1 MFEDQTVDVNCPK
14 CGHLNTILVREFEAQ
29 AETHFVCEGCKT
41 GVKVEG
47 SEFRDRLAQ
56 LTKEVEELEREAARD
71 ARGKGRRPRKG
82 DFQI

>member
-1 MFEDQTVDVNCPK
+1 MFEDQTVDLSCPK
-14 CGHLNTILVREFEAQ
+14 CGHLNTILVRDFEES

-47 SEFRDRLAQ
+47 SQFHDRLAE
-56 LTKEVEELEREAARD
+56 LTRELQELEREASRD
-71 ARGKGRRPRKG
+71 QRKTRRPRKG

>member
-1 MFEDQTVDVNCPK
+1 MFEDQTVDLACPK
-14 CGHLNTILVREFEAQ
+14 CGHLNTILVRDFEES

-47 SEFRDRLAQ
+47 SQFHDRLAE
-56 LTKEVEELEREAARD
+56 LTKELEELEREVSRD
-71 ARGKGRRPRKG
+71 QRKTRRPRKG